1 MQDLQSNKSGV
12 YYPKNILGV
21 LFWWCGDCLRACA
34 ALLLPVSSRPNG
46 RYLPCVCRSHIQRSP
61 CCCTNFHQQKPSWLQ
76 SLQRNSFLFPQHL
89 YSPAGTIVHSI
100 EIVENKL
107 STMKTTNTRRAALSV
122 VAAVAVVAF
131 SADCVSAS
139 NGRVVVGASSRRMLR
154 HATSNK
160 RQLSWSWTSLLRK
173 WLLLFCSRKI
183 IVCATPTLEM
193 FHCIWFDPFS
203 FSLVIYFA
211 PAFPSLKLVLQSIS
225 AHPLILILLLA
236 VPALLAAVPTAA
248 LVTPRQMMF
257 RLTPARAPVMA
268 ATIMPAVPGAPSSAG
283 WE

>member
-1 MQDLQSNKSGV
+1 MPSFAGPISNA
-12 YYPKNILGV
+12 
-21 LFWWCGDCLRACA
+21 CLAA
-34 ALLLPVSSRPNG
+34 ALTFTTEAILAEITS
-46 RYLPCVCRSHIQRSP
+46 
-61 CCCTNFHQQKPSWLQ
+61 KE
-76 SLQRNSFLFPQHL
+76 FLFPQHL

-107 STMKTTNTRRAALSV
+107 STMKTTSTRRAALSV

-193 FHCIWFDPFS
+193 FRCIWFGPFSS

-211 PAFPSLKLVLQSIS
+211 PAFPPLKFVLQSIS

-268 ATIMPAVPGAPSSAG
+268 ATIMPPVPGAPSSAG